1 MGPALGGGGQPRF
14 EAVVS
19 QAPGPAA
26 TAAIIAIGSE
36 MLGPLRQDTNS
47 LWLSARLEELGIP
60 VVRKSIIGDD
70 PALLAEELSFMAH
83 SARYVF
89 TTGGL
94 GPTADDVTV
103 AAVAAW
109 LGAPLERNDAFLEK
123 MRQRFERRGF
133 EMPACNA
140 KQADFIVGARVLENP
155 RGTAPGFW
163 AERGGVEIVIMPGV
177 PSEMKE
183 IMETSVL
190 PVLRERAGGVVGRRR
205 VLRIAGMGESA
216 VEELVAPVY
225 AKWKDDPVTI
235 LASPGEVQLHL
246 SVRGEPAAAQA
257 KLAAMEA
264 DFRAVLGSRIFG
276 EDAEDLARVVG
287 RLLKESRRTVA
298 FAESCTGG
306 MVASLVTDVP
316 GSSDYFLGAVVTYS
330 NAAKEGLL
338 GVDPAALRAS
348 GAVSSE
354 TAVAMARGA
363 QARFEAGVAVSVTGI
378 AGPDGGSAEKPVGT
392 VYFGLAARDGATLSK
407 RRLFVGDRAVIRRAA
422 SVQALE
428 LLRRHLAGEESPA

>member
-1 MGPALGGGGQPRF
+1 
-14 EAVVS
+14 VS
-19 QAPGPAA
+19 AEPGPA
-26 TAAIIAIGSE
+26 TAAIVAIGSE

-47 LWLSARLEELGIP
+47 LWLSARLEELGIQ
-60 VVRKSIIGDD
+60 VVRKSVVGDD
-70 PALLAEELSFMAH
+70 PALLGEELSFMAR
-83 SARYVF
+83 SARYIL

-103 AAVAAW
+103 AAIAAW
-109 LGAPLERNDAFLEK
+109 LGAPLVRNADFLEK
-123 MRQRFERRGF
+123 MRQRFARRGF

-163 AERGGVEIVIMPGV
+163 AKRGGVEIVILPGV
-177 PSEMKE
+177 PSEMRE
-183 IMETSVL
+183 IMEESVL
-190 PVLRERAGGVVGRRR
+190 PVLGERAGGVVGRRR

-246 SVRGEPAAAQA
+246 AVRGQPAAADA

-287 RLLKESRRTVA
+287 RLLKERRKTVA

-306 MVASLVTDVP
+306 MVASLVTDVA
-316 GSSDYFLGAVVTYS
+316 GSSEYFLGAVVTYA

-338 GVDPAALRAS
+338 GVEPAVLRES
-348 GAVSSE
+348 GAVSE
-354 TAVAMARGA
+354 PTALAMARGA
-363 QARFEAGVAVSVTGI
+363 QERFDADVAVSVTGI

-392 VYFGLAARDGATLSK
+392 VYFGLAVRAGASLAK
-407 RRLFVGDRAVIRRAA
+407 KRLFIGDRAVIRRAA

-428 LLRRHLAGEESPA
+428 LLRRHLAGEEA